1 MILITGGTGLVG
13 SHLLYN
19 LISENKKV
27 RATYRREKT
36 LDRVKKVF
44 SYYTDTPEQLFD
56 RIEWIE
62 ADITNIPALKVAFQN
77 VSHVYHC
84 AAFVSFEPDKYN
96 QLRKINIEG
105 TANVVNLCILNKIQK
120 LCYVSSIAAIGNS
133 TYSTATISEN
143 SEWNPEYE
151 NSVYAITKY
160 GAEMEVWRGT
170 QEGVEA
176 VVVNPGII
184 LGPGYW
190 KGGGSG
196 SLIKKIDRGLKY
208 YPTGSS
214 GYIDVWDTVNI
225 MQQLMDSSIKNERY
239 ILVAQNLSF
248 KNFQDK
254 VAVVLK
260 ASKSKK
266 AASDLLLAVAWRMDW
281 LNNKIFGRR
290 RTLSKQ
296 MAKSINTES
305 IYDNSK
311 IEKDLN
317 YKFQDINESIEKVC
331 QFYLKD
337 KKKS

>member
-1 MILITGGTGLVG
+1 MPNGEIIRYLESSRYLAL
-13 SHLLYN
+13 S
-19 LISENKKV
+19 
-27 RATYRREKT
+27 
-36 LDRVKKVF
+36 
-44 SYYTDTPEQLFD
+44 
-56 RIEWIE
+56 
-62 ADITNIPALKVAFQN
+62 IPNF
-77 VSHVYHC
+77 
-84 AAFVSFEPDKYN
+84 
-96 QLRKINIEG
+96 
-105 TANVVNLCILNKIQK
+105 
-120 LCYVSSIAAIGNS
+120 
-133 TYSTATISEN
+133 
-143 SEWNPEYE
+143 
-151 NSVYAITKY
+151 
-160 GAEMEVWRGT
+160 
-170 QEGVEA
+170 
-176 VVVNPGII
+176 
-184 LGPGYW
+184 
-190 KGGGSG
+190 
-196 SLIKKIDRGLKY
+196 
-208 YPTGSS
+208 
-214 GYIDVWDTVNI
+214 
-225 MQQLMDSSIKNERY
+225 
-239 ILVAQNLSF
+239 NLSF

>member
-19 LISENKKV
+19 LTSENKKV

-56 RIEWIE
+56 RIEWVE
-62 ADITNIPALKVAFQN
+62 ADITDIPALQIAFQN
-77 VSHVYHC
+77 ISQVYHC
-84 AAFVSFEPDKYN
+84 AAFVSFEPDKYS
-96 QLRKINIEG
+96 QLRKVNIEG

-133 TYSTATISEN
+133 TYSTTIISEV

-196 SLIKKIDRGLKY
+196 SLIKKIDRGLTY

-225 MQQLMDSSIKNERY
+225 MKKLMDSRIKNERY

-248 KNFQDK
+248 KSFQDK
-254 VAVVLK
+254 VALALK
-260 ASKSKK
+260 APKAKK
-266 AASDLLLAVAWRMDW
+266 AASNFLLAIAWRLDW
-281 LNNKIFGRR
+281 LNHKILGRR

-305 IYDNSK
+305 TFDNSK
-311 IEKDLN
+311 IIQALN
-317 YKFQDINESIEKVC
+317 YKFQDLNESIEKVC
-331 QFYLKD
+331 QLYLKD
-337 KKKS
+337 KKEF